1 LAADTLREAAFVAEP
16 PNPNAFPLTV
26 ITRLTINMKT
36 LWITY
41 AWTDN
46 EEGDFDYL
54 VQELNS
60 HNLNCSYDRVALI
73 PGKRLWEQI
82 AEKILNSKTDAW
94 AYLITK
100 NSLDSEPCKEELAY
114 ALDRALSSK
123 ETGFPI
129 IGLVHNVPFNQ
140 IPVALKARLCVS
152 LKDPNW
158 RQQVIA
164 GVNSRAP
171 EIEPETQ
178 EKFKI
183 NIHSFPNGDTAIE
196 LKTRFEELRNWRMAV
211 PSSVIIK
218 EGGTGISGSYNIN
231 SVANSYVEGTVDIG
245 TEKCKYIG
253 TGDPINSSTSAYLLV
268 EGPLPHFFA
277 YGFAKEP
284 FGHPD
289 CWYPMHKR

>member
-1 LAADTLREAAFVAEP
+1 
-16 PNPNAFPLTV
+16 
-26 ITRLTINMKT
+26 MKT

-46 EEGDFDYL
+46 QEGDFDYL
-54 VQELNS
+54 VQELKS
-60 HNLNCSYDRVALI
+60 QNLNCSYDRVALI

-82 AEKILNSKTDAW
+82 AEKILNSDTDAW
-94 AYLITK
+94 AYLISK
-100 NSLDSEPCKEELAY
+100 NSLDSGPCKEELAY

-123 ETGFPI
+123 EKGFPI

-140 IPVALKARLCVS
+140 IPIALKTRLCVS
-152 LKDPNW
+152 LKDPDW
-158 RQQVIA
+158 KAQVIA
-164 GVNSRAP
+164 GVNNRTP
-171 EIEPETQ
+171 EIEPETK

-196 LKTRFEELRNWRMAV
+196 LKTRFEELRYWRIAV
-211 PSSVIIK
+211 PSNVTIK
-218 EGGTGISGSYNIN
+218 QGGTGISGNYNIN
-231 SVANSYVEGTVDIG
+231 LIANSYVEGTVDIG
-245 TEKCKYIG
+245 PEKCKFIG

-268 EGPLPHFFA
+268 EGQLPPFFA

-289 CWYPMHKR
+289 LWYPMHRK